1 MQLRQR
7 PKLNFVVVAGGVFFF
22 FFVVVLLLIA
32 DVNVFVVCCPG
43 ITACKFLGIM
53 LLLNFWNCLR
63 DKLKQKCVAVFG
75 ISFCLCCCCC
85 CFCRHFPGSLRV
97 ELPFVNFYIK
107 NLFKK
112 F

>member
-7 PKLNFVVVAGGVFFF
+7 PKLNFVVVAGGGFLLFF
-22 FFVVVLLLIA
+22 VVLLLIA

-75 ISFCLCCCCC
+75 ISF
-85 CFCRHFPGSLRV
+85 SL
-97 ELPFVNFYIK
+97 LLLL
-107 NLFKK
+107 LFLSTFSWFFESGIAICKFLYKK
-112 F
+112 SF